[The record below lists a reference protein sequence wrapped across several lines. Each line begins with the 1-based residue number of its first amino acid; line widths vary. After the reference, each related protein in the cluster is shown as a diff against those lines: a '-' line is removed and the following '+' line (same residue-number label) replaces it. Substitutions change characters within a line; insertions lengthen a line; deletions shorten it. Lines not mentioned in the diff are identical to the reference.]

1 MALIKFTYLFLQKRN
16 EEFMTS
22 LVARVSRLPTEQ
34 LPPEDHVA
42 NSITRLK
49 TSRISDS
56 TDSSSEIRSTSSR
69 ISSEE
74 QILSS
79 NSLIVSRFFEIVFV
93 LSSQKLRYFL
103 LSHSTAYILYLLQLL
118 LTLHLFIRVT
128 LIYLVRS
135 KHVK

>member
-93 LSSQKLRYFL
+93 LSS
-103 LSHSTAYILYLLQLL
+103 
-118 LTLHLFIRVT
+118 
-128 LIYLVRS
+128 
-135 KHVK
+135 